1 MIGDVVM
8 IVFSD
13 ELKARG
19 IIKEGC
25 DVMTKSEWDR
35 LHGTVGGTDGGTD
48 DKSFSSLKRDV
59 EDLMG
64 SGCKRSYSSLEDFVG
79 SRCRSGKVV
88 VDKGVHRGNRIG
100 SGTWEQFKLL
110 SRLDKAEDAVFAL
123 CKTVNEI
130 SVEVADGGYY
140 LMSGT
145 EKLFVFSRRC
155 KTCMMYR
162 GIRTPIGNL
171 TIGLDDNGIDVY
183 YFMEALK

>member
-1 MIGDVVM
+1 MI
-8 IVFSD
+8 IFSD
-13 ELKARG
+13 DLKARG
-19 IIKEGC
+19 MIKEGC
-25 DVMTKSEWDR
+25 DVMTKSEWER
-35 LHGTVGGTDGGTD
+35 LHGTDVGTD
-48 DKSFSSLKRDV
+48 DSFSSLKSGV
-59 EDLMG
+59 EELMG
-64 SGCKRSYSSLEDFVG
+64 GTGTSGYSSLEDFVG

-110 SRLDKAEDAVFAL
+110 SRLDNAEDAVFAL

-162 GIRTPIGNL
+162 DIRTPIGNL

-183 YFMEALK
+183 YFMEVLK

>member
-1 MIGDVVM
+1 M

-25 DVMTKSEWDR
+25 DVMTKSEWER
-35 LHGTVGGTDGGTD
+35 LHGTVEGTVGGTDGGTD

-64 SGCKRSYSSLEDFVG
+64 SGCKRSYSSLEVFVE
-79 SRCRSGKVV
+79 SKCKSGMVV
-88 VDKGVHRGNRIG
+88 VDKGVYRGNRI
-100 SGTWEQFKLL
+100 SRGTWNQLQLL
-110 SRLDKAEDAVFAL
+110 DKLDKAEDAVFSL
-123 CKTVNEI
+123 CKTVNEV

-140 LMSGT
+140 LKGGT

-162 GIRTPIGNL
+162 GIHTPIGDL

-183 YFMEALK
+183 YFMEVLK

>member
-1 MIGDVVM
+1 M

-13 ELKARG
+13 ELKAMG
-19 IIKEGC
+19 LIKEGC
-25 DVMTKSEWDR
+25 DVMLKSEWER
-35 LHGTVGGTDGGTD
+35 LHGTDGGTDGGTGD
-48 DKSFSSLKRDV
+48 ESFSSLKSGV
-59 EDLMG
+59 EELMG
-64 SGCKRSYSSLEDFVG
+64 GTGTSVYSSLEDFVG

-162 GIRTPIGNL
+162 DIHTPIGNL

-183 YFMEALK
+183 YFMEVLK

>member
-1 MIGDVVM
+1 MIGDVGM
-8 IVFSD
+8 IFFSD
-13 ELKARG
+13 EMKARG
-19 IIKEGC
+19 MLPEGC
-25 DVMTKSEWDR
+25 GLLTTSDR
-35 LHGTVGGTDGGTD
+35 DRMLGTGVYR
-48 DKSFSSLKRDV
+48 SLK
-59 EDLMG
+59 
-64 SGCKRSYSSLEDFVG
+64 DFVD
-79 SRCRSGKVV
+79 SKCKSGKVV

-140 LMSGT
+140 LMGGT

-162 GIRTPIGNL
+162 DIRTPIGAL

-183 YFMEALK
+183 YFMEVLT

>member
-1 MIGDVVM
+1 MIF
-8 IVFSD
+8 FSD
-13 ELKARG
+13 DLKARG
-19 IIKEGC
+19 MLPDGLLTTSDKDRVLG
-25 DVMTKSEWDR
+25 TKNGS
-35 LHGTVGGTDGGTD
+35 GDGG
-48 DKSFSSLKRDV
+48 FSSLKRGV
-59 EDLMG
+59 EELMG
-64 SGCKRSYSSLEDFVG
+64 STGTSGYSSLEDFVG

-162 GIRTPIGNL
+162 DIRTPIGNL

-183 YFMEALK
+183 YFMEVLK